1 MKKVL
6 KVMVLLVILL
16 FGLQLCVQ
24 ADMGAPMIRPYKAKV
39 INPDGVRCR
48 DHQGNVVAELK
59 YGDEI
64 EINYE
69 ATWEEEPYASFELD
83 TETYASA
90 HIDLKDIA
98 PVEEMYVS
106 KELKV
111 DNPMDRV
118 VVAEEGVE
126 LYKGPGFGYEQMGIN
141 IPRGTEIV
149 TYAEGDFGDNP
160 WFYTTYEGTSGWVCE
175 LDALGTYI
183 SEPQVF
189 VSEITFM
196 EFVTGNDIPKELA
209 KIPANTLIKNVIQLD
224 PWRQAFYFNYNGQWG
239 IIGDREG
246 LYKSTEIEIYKTQSE
261 IKIFEEY
268 VNTFILENPS
278 EYGLDKLPEVIETIP
293 ANTEIAIQYGD
304 YLGEA
309 SYVSYKGAQGW
320 AVIPYIE
327 GSKYV
332 ETTDLELPSLED
344 FTVIESP
351 KIPVGEVKEN
361 KDDKKEEV
369 DDSEK
374 IIESETSV
382 IGDVVTPNGV
392 VPGEKDNREDV
403 ITIEVTPEQIVAFG
417 VVGAIVIA
425 LTCIV
430 TIVLINKTSK
440 KNNKKEEVKVEN
452 KEEK

>member
-1 MKKVL
+1 MKKFL
-6 KVMVLLVILL
+6 RVMVLLVILV

-64 EINYE
+64 EITYE

-149 TYAEGDFGDNP
+149 TYAEEELGENP

-175 LDALGTYI
+175 LDALGTY
-183 SEPQVF
+183 SE
-189 VSEITFM
+189 SERIYMSET
-196 EFVTGNDIPKELA
+196 EVTEVTVGDDVPEKIA
-209 KIPANTLIKNVIQLD
+209 TIPAKTIIKDYIILD
-224 PWRQAFYFNYNGQWG
+224 PWRQSYYVKYDGKWG
-239 IIGDREG
+239 AIYDRDG
-246 LYKSTEIEIYKTQSE
+246 LWESDE
-261 IKIFEEY
+261 IKICTLEEKIDIY
-268 VNTFILENPS
+268 EDSMDAYKVAYPENYDIS
-278 EYGLDKLPEVIETIP
+278 EISEPIGTIP
-293 ANTEIAIQYGD
+293 VNAKIAIKYED
-304 YLGEA
+304 YIGETA
-309 SYVSYKGAQGW
+309 YVSYNGVQGW
-320 AVIPYIE
+320 ISTPYYDNVE
-327 GSKYV
+327 YV
-332 ETTDLELPSLED
+332 KTTDLELPNFDD
-344 FTVIESP
+344 FTVIETP
-351 KIPVGEVKEN
+351 KLEVEEVSEGTE
-361 KDDKKEEV
+361 DKKEELEFDEEV
-369 DDSEK
+369 V
-374 IIESETSV
+374 ESENPV
-382 IGDVVTPNGV
+382 FGDLIVSEDIVK
-392 VPGEKDNREDV
+392 GEESKKEDV

-417 VVGAIVIA
+417 VVGAVVIA

-440 KNNKKEEVKVEN
+440 KKVKKEEVKTEN
-452 KEEK
+452 KE